1 MKKEIINNTILI
13 IIRTLGSIIPENKK
27 TLRSF
32 YSETLYFKILV
43 NYIVYPELSGF
54 FEHENFTSYLNEK
67 FFLLPAEFT
76 LILLHIYKVYTKFT
90 KPQLRRQKMAAD
102 IL

>member
-13 IIRTLGSIIPENKK
+13 IIRTLGSMIPENKK

-54 FEHENFTSYLNEK
+54 FEHENFTSYLLQYKNEQ
-67 FFLLPAEFT
+67 FFIMIFSQ
-76 LILLHIYKVYTKFT
+76 IC
-90 KPQLRRQKMAAD
+90 
-102 IL
+102 